1 MSGTDLDLGLDLE
14 PAENAKAPE
23 APKTYKGKIEYAP
36 PYYTINI
43 AFVEHLPEYEVVG
56 VNGEVLQ
63 IQRGEDVP
71 NIPEAFI
78 KNLRTCISARQV
90 KRKRDD
96 GSEYDEWV
104 PYPAIPF
111 QVTDGP
117 YTTRK

>member
-1 MSGTDLDLGLDLE
+1 MSLDLGIDLG
-14 PAENAKAPE
+14 PE
-23 APKTYKGKIEYAP
+23 TETPNTVYKGKPEYAP

-43 AFVEHLPEYEVVG
+43 AFVEHMPEYEVVG

-63 IQRGEDVP
+63 IQRGEDVR

-78 KNLRTCISARQV
+78 KNLKTCISSRQV

-96 GSEYDEWV
+96 GTEYYEWV

-111 QVTDGP
+111 QVTEGP
-117 YTTRK
+117 YQKRK

>member
-1 MSGTDLDLGLDLE
+1 MEGLDLGLGNEIPTQEE
-14 PAENAKAPE
+14 PK
-23 APKTYKGKIEYAP
+23 KVYKGKPEYAP

-43 AFVEHLPEYEVVG
+43 PFVEHMPEYEVVG

-78 KNLRTCISARQV
+78 KNLRTCISARQI

-96 GSEYDEWV
+96 GTEYFEWV

-117 YTTRK
+117 YEKRK